1 MDLICSTRFSIP
13 FVLYMAYQAVDKHNT
28 MWYSESKFAPCLY
41 PNEDAMA
48 HVICIVSQ
56 KGGTGKTTSS
66 VNIAGALALFEK
78 RTLLIDCDPLGN
90 ATTGLGLD
98 KDSLPG
104 TLFHALT
111 GRFAIE
117 DIIRKTD
124 LEFLNIVPA
133 RFELLEAERKLSLIP
148 ESDTRLR
155 MVLGAVLPDYD
166 YVIIDSPPSL
176 NFLAISAITSADW
189 LLIPMQCQMFT
200 LEGLGQLLAIAREI
214 KARHNPG
221 LRIAGVLF
229 TMCDKRRNGAV
240 VCTETVLDNFTNN
253 IFRSTIPWDRL
264 LRESSDFGKPLVLHD
279 IAAEGAKAYLALT
292 LELIRFFEN
301 RKIAVHPMGSQEP
314 FGLSASAMSTENTG
328 ALSA

>member
-1 MDLICSTRFSIP
+1 
-13 FVLYMAYQAVDKHNT
+13 
-28 MWYSESKFAPCLY
+28 
-41 PNEDAMA
+41 MA

-90 ATTGLGLD
+90 ATTGIGIE

-111 GRFAIE
+111 GQFSIE
-117 DIIRKTD
+117 DVTQPTH
-124 LEFLNIVPA
+124 LEFLDIVPA
-133 RFELLEAERKLSLIP
+133 RFELLEAEKKLALTP
-148 ESDTRLR
+148 NRDTRLR
-155 MVLGAVLPDYD
+155 MILGAILPGYE

-176 NFLAISAITSADW
+176 NFLAISAIVSADW

-200 LEGLGQLLAIAREI
+200 LEGLGQLLSIAREI

-229 TMCDKRRNGAV
+229 TMCEKRRNGGT
-240 VCTETVLDNFTNN
+240 VCTDRILSNFADN

-279 IAAEGAKAYLALT
+279 ITATGAAAYLNLT
-292 LELIRFFEN
+292 LELVRFFEN
-301 RKIAVHPMGSQEP
+301 PSSANESMGSEIP
-314 FGLSASAMSTENTG
+314 TALSMPTVSTENTG

>member
-1 MDLICSTRFSIP
+1 
-13 FVLYMAYQAVDKHNT
+13 
-28 MWYSESKFAPCLY
+28 
-41 PNEDAMA
+41 MA

-90 ATTGLGLD
+90 ATTGVGIE
-98 KDSLPG
+98 KDSLRG
-104 TLFHALT
+104 TLFHALM

-117 DIIRKTD
+117 DVTLSTH
-124 LEFLNIVPA
+124 LEFLDIVPA
-133 RFELLEAERKLSLIP
+133 RFELLETEKKLALIP
-148 ESDTRLR
+148 NRNTRLR
-155 MVLGAVLPDYD
+155 MILGAVLPDYD

-176 NFLAISAITSADW
+176 NFLAISAIISANW

-200 LEGLGQLLAIAREI
+200 LEGLGQLLSIAREI
-214 KARHNPG
+214 KARHNPV

-229 TMCDKRRNGAV
+229 TMCERHQNGTAI
-240 VCTETVLDNFTNN
+240 CTDRILNNFSDN

-264 LRESSDFGKPLVLHD
+264 LRESSDFGKPLVHHD
-279 IAAEGAKAYLALT
+279 ITAKGATAYLNLT

-301 RKIAVHPMGSQEP
+301 PNSMTQPKDPAIPGAGSVP
-314 FGLSASAMSTENTG
+314 PVSTENTG

>member
-1 MDLICSTRFSIP
+1 
-13 FVLYMAYQAVDKHNT
+13 
-28 MWYSESKFAPCLY
+28 
-41 PNEDAMA
+41 MA

-90 ATTGLGLD
+90 ATTGLGID
-98 KDSLPG
+98 KDALPR
-104 TLFHALT
+104 TLYHALT
-111 GRFAIE
+111 GRFAVE
-117 DIIRKTD
+117 DVIRSTD
-124 LEFLNIVPA
+124 MEFLNIVPA
-133 RFELLEAERKLSLIP
+133 RFELLEVEKKLSLIP
-148 ESDTRLR
+148 DCESRLR

-166 YVIIDSPPSL
+166 YIIIDSPPSL

-229 TMCDKRRNGAV
+229 TMCENAV
-240 VCTETVLDNFTNN
+240 RVPLSAPTK
-253 IFRSTIPWDRL
+253 
-264 LRESSDFGKPLVLHD
+264 SS
-279 IAAEGAKAYLALT
+279 IASPT
-292 LELIRFFEN
+292 TFFEVPSHGTDCFAN
-301 RKIAVHPMGSQEP
+301 HRT
-314 FGLSASAMSTENTG
+314 LASPWCSMI
-328 ALSA
+328 LLPRVQKPI

>member
-1 MDLICSTRFSIP
+1 
-13 FVLYMAYQAVDKHNT
+13 
-28 MWYSESKFAPCLY
+28 
-41 PNEDAMA
+41 MA

-90 ATTGLGLD
+90 ATTGIGIE

-111 GRFAIE
+111 GRFAIQ
-117 DIIRKTD
+117 DVIQKTH
-124 LEFLNIVPA
+124 LEFLDIVPA
-133 RFELLEAERKLSLIP
+133 RFELLEAERKLALTP
-148 ESDTRLR
+148 NRDTRLR
-155 MVLGAVLPDYD
+155 ALVRTSLPHYD

-176 NFLAISAITSADW
+176 NFLAISAIISADW

-200 LEGLGQLLAIAREI
+200 LEGLGQLLSIAREI
-214 KARHNPG
+214 KARHNPN
-221 LRIAGVLF
+221 LRIAGILF
-229 TMCDKRRNGAV
+229 TMCERHRNGSA
-240 VCTETVLDNFTNN
+240 VCTDRILNNFADN

-264 LRESSDFGKPLVLHD
+264 LRESSDFGKPLVLYD
-279 IAAEGAKAYLALT
+279 ITAEGATAYLNLT
-292 LELIRFFEN
+292 LELVRFFERPSSAN
-301 RKIAVHPMGSQEP
+301 DALGSEIP
-314 FGLSASAMSTENTG
+314 TALSVPIGSTENTG

>member
-1 MDLICSTRFSIP
+1 MP
-13 FVLYMAYQAVDKHNT
+13 
-28 MWYSESKFAPCLY
+28 Y
-41 PNEDAMA
+41 PNKGTMA

-90 ATTGLGLD
+90 ATTGLGIE
-98 KDSLPG
+98 KDGLPG

-111 GRFAIE
+111 GRFTIQ
-117 DIIRKTD
+117 DVTLTTQ

-133 RFELLEAERKLSLIP
+133 RFELLESEQKLMFLP
-148 ESDTRLR
+148 NRNTRLR
-155 MVLGAVLPDYD
+155 SVIGAVRSQYD

-176 NFLAISAITSADW
+176 NFLAISAIASADW
-189 LLIPMQCQMFT
+189 LLVPMQCQLFT

-214 KARHNPG
+214 KTRHNPD
-221 LRIAGVLF
+221 LRIGGILF
-229 TMCDKRRNGAV
+229 TMCEKHRNGAA
-240 VCTETVLDNFTNN
+240 VCTGKVLDNFTDN
-253 IFRSTIPWDRL
+253 IFQSTIPWDRR
-264 LRESSDFGKPLVLHD
+264 LRESSDYGKPLVLHD
-279 IAAEGAKAYLALT
+279 ITAKGADAYLKLT

-301 RKIAVHPMGSQEP
+301 RE
-314 FGLSASAMSTENTG
+314 SAIQPPKPEAPPVNSSPKNVSENTG

>member
-1 MDLICSTRFSIP
+1 
-13 FVLYMAYQAVDKHNT
+13 
-28 MWYSESKFAPCLY
+28 
-41 PNEDAMA
+41 MA

-90 ATTGLGLD
+90 ATTGLGID
-98 KDSLPG
+98 KDALPR
-104 TLFHALT
+104 TLYHALT
-111 GRFAIE
+111 GRFAVE
-117 DIIRKTD
+117 DVIRSTD
-124 LEFLNIVPA
+124 MEFLNIVPA
-133 RFELLEAERKLSLIP
+133 RFELLEVEKKLSLIP
-148 ESDTRLR
+148 DCESRLR

-166 YVIIDSPPSL
+166 YIIIDSPPSL

-229 TMCDKRRNGAV
+229 TMCEKRGTGAA
-240 VCTETVLDNFTNN
+240 VCTDKVLDSFTNN

-279 IAAEGAKAYLALT
+279 IAAEGAKAYLNLT

-301 RKIAVHPMGSQEP
+301 RRSSVRPMETENL
-314 FGLSASAMSTENTG
+314 FGQSMTAMPTENTG